1 MKKLAIFFLI
11 LVIIVAG
18 ITYMYLSYKSHYTSI
33 QRENVQFENYYNKNV
48 YGADLAT
55 IINKAVDNNIR
66 NNVQK
71 DKSGNYI
78 ENDTNSI
85 KIDIKMI
92 DDDNKIYSMEKLYNG
107 GMDKFVEYYSGIT
120 FRCTQL
126 TYHKKTNR
134 VKYMLFE
141 QITQ

>member
-33 QRENVQFENYYNKNV
+33 QRENAVNKN
-48 YGADLAT
+48 
-55 IINKAVDNNIR
+55 IR
-66 NNVQK
+66 KNVQK